1 MSRLE
6 VRVAG
11 FGGQGV
17 ITMGYILAKAAS
29 LYDDKYALM
38 APSYGPEARGG
49 ACRSDVII
57 SKSRIDYPKIET
69 PDCLIAMSMDAY
81 DTYIEEVKKDGVVV
95 YDEDLI
101 SREESIIREDITYH
115 GIPAAETASSLG
127 NRLVANIVMLGTT
140 IGITDAASI
149 EAVRKA
155 VRDRFPKYVEVNLK
169 ALEKGLEVAAKS
181 K

>member
-29 LYDDKYALM
+29 VHDGNYALM
-38 APSYGPEARGG
+38 AQSYGPEARGG

-57 SKSRIDYPKIET
+57 SKERIDYPKIEE

-81 DTYIEEVKKDGVVV
+81 DTFLEEVKKGGVVI
-95 YDEDLI
+95 YDIDLI
-101 SREESIIREDITYH
+101 SREEVGIRKDISYH

-127 NRLVANIVMLGTT
+127 NRMVANIVMLGST
-140 IGITDAASI
+140 IYITDAASI
-149 EAVRKA
+149 ESVKKA
-155 VRDRFPKYVEVNLK
+155 IGERFPKYKEINLK
-169 ALEKGLEVAAKS
+169 ALEKGLDLARE
-181 K
+181 